1 MPQGQRCTAARIHCN
16 GRAAPRLRK
25 RDTMK
30 PDLENSRSFAMTLA
44 HRAVRDVRRDGFRQ
58 LRNYVDMCA
67 LLAQRPDLKRFFDHA
82 QTVLQRTDSLYYKLI
97 NNLVAQVNE
106 DAICTAGINLGFDAI
121 ISCASNNRKQNGE
134 TRSWLNVGFCSA
146 PELDDAI
153 IQAEAGSSYA
163 WVLYADEDLTPK
175 TVAMLQSHTHSVF
188 FVLFD
193 AQKFNEAT
201 MDRIA
206 GFNIVITLLWLH
218 EPEITTEA
226 CRAAN
231 AMRSKQMFYGFLVEM
246 GQADAAQAV
255 NTDWLDVLAQYGL
268 FCVYTCKPDM
278 DQQTAGAMYRQIVH
292 SRIGSVAVPVLL
304 LDWEHDVKYLNRMI
318 TPKTELGQCI
328 PERKTFQLNIE

>member
-1 MPQGQRCTAARIHCN
+1 
-16 GRAAPRLRK
+16 
-25 RDTMK
+25 MK
-30 PDLENSRSFAMTLA
+30 PDLESSRSFAMTLA

-67 LLAQRPDLKRFFDHA
+67 LLAQRPDLERFFDHA

-201 MDRIA
+201 MERVA
-206 GFNIVITLLWLH
+206 G
-218 EPEITTEA
+218 
-226 CRAAN
+226 CN

-246 GQADAAQAV
+246 GRADAAQAV

-268 FCVYTCKPDM
+268 FCVYTRKPDM
-278 DQQTAGAMYRQIVH
+278 DQQTADAMYRQIVH

-328 PERKTFQLNIE
+328 PEGKTFPLNFD

>member
-1 MPQGQRCTAARIHCN
+1 MPQGQRCTAACIHCN
-16 GRAAPRLRK
+16 GRAAPRRRK
-25 RDTMK
+25 KDTMK

-97 NNLVAQVNE
+97 NNLVTQVNE

-163 WVLYADEDLTPK
+163 WVLYADENLTPK

-193 AQKFNEAT
+193 AQKFDEAT
-201 MDRIA
+201 MERIA
-206 GFNIVITLLWLH
+206 RCNNVITLLCLH
-218 EPEITTEA
+218 EP
-226 CRAAN
+226 
-231 AMRSKQMFYGFLVEM
+231 
-246 GQADAAQAV
+246 
-255 NTDWLDVLAQYGL
+255 DVLAQYGL
-268 FCVYTCKPDM
+268 FCVYTRKPDM
-278 DQQTAGAMYRQIVH
+278 DQRTADAMYRQIVH

-304 LDWEHDVKYLNRMI
+304 LDWEHDIKYLNRMI

-328 PERKTFQLNIE
+328 PEGKTFPLNFD

>member
-1 MPQGQRCTAARIHCN
+1 
-16 GRAAPRLRK
+16 
-25 RDTMK
+25 MK

-97 NNLVAQVNE
+97 NNLVEQVNE

-201 MDRIA
+201 MERVA
-206 GFNIVITLLWLH
+206 GCNNVITLLCLH
-218 EPEITTEA
+218 
-226 CRAAN
+226 
-231 AMRSKQMFYGFLVEM
+231 
-246 GQADAAQAV
+246 
-255 NTDWLDVLAQYGL
+255 
-268 FCVYTCKPDM
+268 
-278 DQQTAGAMYRQIVH
+278 
-292 SRIGSVAVPVLL
+292 
-304 LDWEHDVKYLNRMI
+304 
-318 TPKTELGQCI
+318 
-328 PERKTFQLNIE
+328 

>member
-1 MPQGQRCTAARIHCN
+1 M
-16 GRAAPRLRK
+16 
-25 RDTMK
+25 
-30 PDLENSRSFAMTLA
+30 
-44 HRAVRDVRRDGFRQ
+44 
-58 LRNYVDMCA
+58 
-67 LLAQRPDLKRFFDHA
+67 
-82 QTVLQRTDSLYYKLI
+82 QRTDSLYYKLI

-193 AQKFNEAT
+193 AQKFDEAT
-201 MDRIA
+201 MERIA
-206 GFNIVITLLWLH
+206 RCNNVITLLCLH

-246 GQADAAQAV
+246 GRADAAQAV

-268 FCVYTCKPDM
+268 FCVYTRKPDM
-278 DQQTAGAMYRQIVH
+278 DQRTADAMYRQIVH

-304 LDWEHDVKYLNRMI
+304 LDWEHDIKYLNRMI

-328 PERKTFQLNIE
+328 PEGKTFPLNFD

>member
-1 MPQGQRCTAARIHCN
+1 MQKQTQPAEPVRKANGSIWDNRCLLYT
-16 GRAAPRLRK
+16 
-25 RDTMK
+25 
-30 PDLENSRSFAMTLA
+30 SAMTLA

-67 LLAQRPDLKRFFDHA
+67 LLAQRPDLKRFFEHA

-175 TVAMLQSHTHSVF
+175 TVAMLQSHTHS
-188 FVLFD
+188 
-193 AQKFNEAT
+193 
-201 MDRIA
+201 
-206 GFNIVITLLWLH
+206 
-218 EPEITTEA
+218 
-226 CRAAN
+226 
-231 AMRSKQMFYGFLVEM
+231 
-246 GQADAAQAV
+246 AV
-255 NTDWLDVLAQYGL
+255 SYTHLDVY
-268 FCVYTCKPDM
+268 K
-278 DQQTAGAMYRQIVH
+278 RQVQH
-292 SRIGSVAVPVLL
+292 G
-304 LDWEHDVKYLNRMI
+304 
-318 TPKTELGQCI
+318 
-328 PERKTFQLNIE
+328 